1 MAAKTGTFY
10 GVSVGPGDPELLTT
24 KALRILAA
32 CPVIAAPRT
41 AGGEQLALSIARQA
55 VDLTG
60 KELLPLAFSMDRDE
74 AVRKAAWQKAAGQVR
89 AFLDRGR
96 DVAMVVLGDVSIY
109 ATYCSLM
116 ELLQAEGYA
125 TEMIPGVT
133 SFSAIAARLG
143 MSLTTMEEPLHILP
157 ASQADQ
163 WEGLSL
169 PGTKILMKSGRNL
182 GPLMEELSRRDLLD
196 KAALVANCGLPG
208 EVVCRDLRKFSAPT
222 GYYTTV
228 IVKE

>member
-10 GVSVGPGDPELLTT
+10 GVSVGPGDPELLTA

-32 CPVIAAPRT
+32 CPVIAAPQT
-41 AGGEQLALSIARQA
+41 ANGEQLALSIARQA

-89 AFLDRGR
+89 TFLDRGR

-163 WEGLSL
+163 WEGLFL

>member
-10 GVSVGPGDPELLTT
+10 GVSVGPGDPELLTA

>member
-1 MAAKTGTFY
+1 MAAKTGIFY

-32 CPVIAAPRT
+32 CPVIAAPQT

-74 AVRKAAWQKAAGQVR
+74 TVRKAAWRKAADQVR
-89 AFLDRGR
+89 VCLDRGQ

-116 ELLQAEGYA
+116 EILQGEGYA
-125 TEMIPGVT
+125 TAMIPGVT

-157 ASQADQ
+157 ASQSEQ
-163 WEGLSL
+163 WAGLDL
-169 PGTKILMKSGRNL
+169 PGTKILMKSGRSL
-182 GPLMEELSRRDLLD
+182 GPLIEELSRRDLLD
-196 KAALVANCGLPG
+196 RAALVANCGLPG
-208 EVVCRDLRKFSAPT
+208 EVVCRDLREFSAPT

>member
-10 GVSVGPGDPELLTT
+10 GVSVGPGDPELLTA

-32 CPVIAAPRT
+32 CPVIAAPQT
-41 AGGEQLALSIARQA
+41 ANGEQLALSIARQA

>member
-1 MAAKTGTFY
+1 MAAKTGIFY

-24 KALRILAA
+24 KALRVLTA
-32 CPVIAAPRT
+32 CPVIAAPQT
-41 AGGEQLALSIARQA
+41 ANGEQLALSIARQA

-74 AVRKAAWQKAAGQVR
+74 TVRKTAWRKAADQVR
-89 AFLDRGR
+89 AFLDRGQ

-116 ELLQAEGYA
+116 EILQGEGYA

-133 SFSAIAARLG
+133 SFSAVAARLG

-157 ASQADQ
+157 ASRADQ

-196 KAALVANCGLPG
+196 RASLVANCGLPD
-208 EVVCRDLRKFSAPT
+208 EVVCRDLRDFSLST

>member
-208 EVVCRDLRKFSAPT
+208 EVVCRDLRRFSAPT